1 MEQSE
6 LRGEIRG
13 LRTLVETHEELK
25 AEHLAEIERLRSE
38 RAESQRQAEGYAE
51 AVVDYEQQV
60 HELQTEL
67 RAATQENERLRS
79 WSAVWKSAAKVE
91 RSRSQYWYDE
101 WKYTSQQWAKEPS
114 VLVDWAK
121 DYMTRAEEAEEEA
134 SAFEAAL
141 TAAEE
146 RAETA
151 ERKLAKA
158 EIEIERLR
166 TENTMLREAHT
177 EQGWVCPIC
186 GRALAMWVSSCDHD
200 GSAPATRT
208 AASDEVQ
215 WEKAT

>member
-1 MEQSE
+1 MTMEQSE

-13 LRTLVETHEELK
+13 LRTLVETHKELK
-25 AEHLAEIERLRSE
+25 TEHLAEIKRLRAE
-38 RAESQRQAEGYAE
+38 LAESQRQAAGYAE

-60 HELQTEL
+60 HELRALVAEYDYCRNLNLTDLATLQTEL

-79 WSAVWKSAAKVE
+79 WAAAWKAAAKYE
-91 RSRSQYWYDE
+91 
-101 WKYTSQQWAKEPS
+101 
-114 VLVDWAK
+114 
-121 DYMTRAEEAEEEA
+121 RAEAM
-134 SAFEAAL
+134 AFEAAL

-146 RAETA
+146 RAEA
-151 ERKLAKA
+151 VERKLAKA
-158 EIEIERLR
+158 EVEIERLR

-208 AASDEVQ
+208 AASDAVQ
-215 WEKAT
+215 WEKTT